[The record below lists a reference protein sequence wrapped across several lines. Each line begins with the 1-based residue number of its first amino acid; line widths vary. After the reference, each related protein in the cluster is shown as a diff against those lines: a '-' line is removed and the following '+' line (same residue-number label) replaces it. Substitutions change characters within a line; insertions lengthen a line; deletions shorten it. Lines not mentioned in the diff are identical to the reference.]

1 MANVGI
7 IFRRE
12 FRAYF
17 DSSIAYIFMIVFL
30 LLTAGI
36 FMSGFF
42 LQGAADM
49 RGFFVN
55 LPLFNLFFLPAVT
68 MRLWAEDKRIG
79 TMELLMTL
87 PMKAHE
93 IVLGKYLAALAFY
106 AIALAGT
113 LTIPVMIAFVGNP
126 DVGAMV
132 GGYLGSLLMGAF
144 YLAVGI
150 FVSGLFKDQIA
161 AFVVAL
167 MLCLFFFFAG
177 QPIVVATTDGWINGL
192 GSFLESYVGITTHFE
207 DIQRGVVDLRNVFY
221 FVTMTALFLVLNTL
235 SLEGRKY

>member
-1 MANVGI
+1 MANIGI

-30 LLTAGI
+30 LLTCGI
-36 FMSGFF
+36 YMSGFF

-49 RGFFVN
+49 RGFFGN
-55 LPLFNLFFLPAVT
+55 LPLFLLFFLPAVT

-87 PMKAHE
+87 PMKPQE
-93 IVLGKYLAALAFY
+93 IVVGKYLAALSFY

-113 LTIPVMIAFVGNP
+113 LVLPIMIAAVGNP
-126 DVGAMV
+126 DLGAIVGGYIGSVLVGAM
-132 GGYLGSLLMGAF
+132 

-177 QPIVVATTDGWINGL
+177 QPIVVAVVDGWIG
-192 GSFLESYVGITTHFE
+192 GIGTFLENYVGITKHFE
-207 DIQRGVVDLRNVFY
+207 DIQRGVVDLRNVIY
-221 FVTMTALFLVLNTL
+221 FLSMTTLFLVLNTL

>member
-1 MANVGI
+1 MANIGI

-30 LLTAGI
+30 LFTAGI

-49 RGFFVN
+49 RSFFGN

-79 TMELLMTL
+79 TMELLMTF

-93 IVLGKYLAALAFY
+93 IVAGKYLAALAFY
-106 AIALAGT
+106 AISLAGT
-113 LTIPVMIAFVGNP
+113 ITLPIMIAAIGNP
-126 DVGAMV
+126 DLGAIA
-132 GGYLGSLLMGAF
+132 GGYIGSLLLGAF

-167 MLCLFFFFAG
+167 MICLFFFFAG
-177 QPIVVATTDGWINGL
+177 MPIVVATTDGWVNGL
-192 GSFLESYVGITTHFE
+192 GSFLENFVGITAHFE
-207 DIQRGVVDLRNVFY
+207 DIQRGVLDMRNVLY
-221 FVTMTALFLVLNTL
+221 FLTMTGLFLVLNTL

>member
-1 MANVGI
+1 MGNVAI
-7 IFRRE
+7 VFRRE

-30 LLTAGI
+30 LLTGGI
-36 FMSGFF
+36 YMSSFF
-42 LQGAADM
+42 LAGAADM
-49 RGFFVN
+49 RGFFGN

-87 PMKAHE
+87 PMRARE
-93 IVLGKYLAALAFY
+93 IVVGKYLAALAFY

-113 LTIPVMIAFVGNP
+113 LTIPVMIAAVGNP
-126 DVGAMV
+126 DVGAMIS
-132 GGYLGSLLMGAF
+132 GYIGSLLLGAF

-167 MLCLFFFFAG
+167 MFCLFFYFAG
-177 QPIVVATTDGWINGL
+177 TPLVVATTDGWISGL
-192 GSFLESYVGITTHFE
+192 GTFLENYVGITGHFD
-207 DIQRGVVDLRNVFY
+207 DIQRGVVDVRNVLY
-221 FVTMTALFLVLNTL
+221 FVSMTALFLVLNTL

>member
-1 MANVGI
+1 MHNIGT

-30 LLTAGI
+30 FLTAGLY
-36 FMSGFF
+36 MTTFF
-42 LQGAADM
+42 LAGVADM
-49 RGFFVN
+49 RGFFGN

-68 MRLWAEDKRIG
+68 MRLWAEEKRVG

-87 PMKAHE
+87 PMQARE

-113 LTIPVMIAFVGNP
+113 LTIPLTLMMVGDP

-132 GGYLGSLLMGAF
+132 AGYFGSLLLGAF

-150 FVSGLFKDQIA
+150 FVSGMFKDQIA
-161 AFVVAL
+161 AFVVGL
-167 MLCLFFFFAG
+167 MFCLFFFFAG
-177 QPIVVATTDGWINGL
+177 TQVVVATTDGWLPGL
-192 GSFLESYVGITTHFE
+192 GSFLESYVGISSHFQ
-207 DIQRGVVDLRNVFY
+207 DIQRGVLDLHNVIY
-221 FVTMTALFLVLNTL
+221 FVSMSVLFLSLNTL
-235 SLEGRKY
+235 SLDGRRH

>member
-1 MANVGI
+1 MRNVGT

-12 FRAYF
+12 FAAYF

-30 LLTAGI
+30 LLTAGLY
-36 FMSGFF
+36 MTTFF
-42 LQGAADM
+42 LAGVADM
-49 RGFFVN
+49 RGFFGN

-68 MRLWAEDKRIG
+68 MRLWAEEKRIG

-87 PMKAHE
+87 PMQARE

-113 LTIPVMIAFVGNP
+113 LTIPLMLSLVGNP
-126 DVGAMV
+126 DMGAIFA
-132 GGYLGSLLMGAF
+132 GYVGSLLLGAF

-161 AFVVAL
+161 AFVVGL
-167 MLCLFFFFAG
+167 MFCLFFFFAG
-177 QPIVVATTDGWINGL
+177 TQVVVATTDGWISGL
-192 GSFLESYVGITTHFE
+192 GSFLQSYVGISAHFD
-207 DIQRGVVDLRNVFY
+207 DIQRGVLDLQNVFY
-221 FVTMTALFLVLNTL
+221 FLSMSALFLTLNTL
-235 SLEGRKY
+235 SLEGRKH